1 MLERELEGWKG
12 LRMERGSRP
21 TEWGGDR
28 RISGEAYGRRRMS
41 ETKGFL

>member
-21 TEWGGDR
+21 TEWGGER
-28 RISGEAYGRRRMS
+28 RISGEGFGRRRMS
-41 ETKGFL
+41 DTKGFL